1 MVLADYRSCG
11 GGRWFGNQICWI
23 SLTGLGLKLSG
34 VSLVWRVLIGGGIG
48 GICWSY
54 VVAGFGAD

>member
-23 SLTGLGLKLSG
+23 SLTGLGL
-34 VSLVWRVLIGGGIG
+34 SLVVYLW
-48 GICWSY
+48 
-54 VVAGFGAD
+54 FGVY